1 MTLSQQRTDA
11 NWDGCMEI
19 QNSEFK
25 IPNSSD
31 GVWYVDE
38 LDVESVVVRD
48 PAAKGADAE
57 TLRRVVARGHIM
69 DTVLGGLVHDPL
81 GRFAGHIGIKS
92 SGHRLVE
99 LALSAAG
106 HDAHGRHQPI
116 ASREDL
122 GFAIACLGN
131 GCKKFI
137 RLDSLGEDP
146 TYTGRGAAMHSE
158 AFKFFKPEATGQ
170 LGGIAQFEM
179 PIQRQVV
186 GNQ

>member
-31 GVWYVDE
+31 GVWYIDE
-38 LDVESVVVRD
+38 LDIESVVVGD

-57 TLRRVVARGHIM
+57 ALRRIVARGDIM
-69 DTVLGGLVHDPL
+69 DAVLGSLMHDPL
-81 GRFAGHIGIKS
+81 GRFAGHISIEPG
-92 SGHRLVE
+92 GHRLVE

-106 HDAHGRHQPI
+106 HDAHRRHQPI

-122 GFAIACLGN
+122 GLAIASLAD
-131 GCKKFI
+131 GCKEFI

-146 TYTGRGAAMHSE
+146 THPGRGATMHSE
-158 AFKFFKPEATGQ
+158 GFELFKPEATGQ
-170 LGGIAQFEM
+170 LGGIAEFEM
-179 PIQRQVV
+179 SIQRQVV